1 MTTIDDP
8 SKSSRLNLRFDDAL
22 RQQLERAAQHSERSL
37 NREIIYR
44 LKRTFEREPI
54 EADA

>member
-1 MTTIDDP
+1 MMTVG
-8 SKSSRLNLRFDDAL
+8 SSGPTRLNLRFDEEL
-22 RQQLERAAQHSERSL
+22 RQQLEDAAQRSERSL

-54 EADA
+54 EAAA